1 MKGYIS
7 VSNTTAAGAAG
18 NGDNKKVPI
27 ENYAAF
33 TDCISKINNTKTD
46 NAKDID
52 VAFSM
57 YNLIEYSNNF
67 LKTPVLIDAGATDIF
82 PDNSASVKCKQKITA
97 NSDVY
102 GSKDLE
108 IVVPLEYLS
117 SF

>member
-18 NGDNKKVPI
+18 NGDNKKAPI
-27 ENYAAF
+27 KNYAAF
-33 TDCISKINNTKTD
+33 TDCISKINNTKID
-46 NAKDID
+46 NAKYTD

-67 LKTPVLIDAGATDIF
+67 WKTPVLTDAGATDIF
-82 PDNSASVKCKQKITA
+82 PGNSASVKCKQKITA
-97 NSDVY
+97 ETEIYGTKDV
-102 GSKDLE
+102 E
-108 IVVPLEYLS
+108 IMVPLEYLS